1 MNEQSP
7 NYQDLMLYRVHE
19 ILLIASEYDSYILEE
34 DGRLTEQILNEYIGM
49 NLSYAPRLW
58 NASTAGDA
66 ISMLAKR
73 SFDLVIIM
81 LRISDMNPIDL
92 SKKIKK
98 LYPNK
103 PIILLSFD
111 ESELSSLP
119 SNDLKNIDNI
129 FIWSGNSN
137 VFPAIIKYIED
148 KKNVNRDTLKGDV
161 RSIIVIEDTPRYYS
175 SILPMLY
182 KIIVYHTK
190 ELIDKS
196 LNDSQ
201 KLLHLRRR
209 PKILLAQNYE
219 DAMSYFDTYQNNLL
233 GVISDIQFPKSGK
246 KDLKAGLKFSEYVQS
261 NHEGI
266 PIILQTND
274 MSIEEEALNITD
286 LLLNKNSSTLY
297 YDLRDSII
305 KNFGF
310 GDFIF
315 NTDIENKDYVKAR
328 NINELLN
335 GISNISSESLIY
347 HASRNHF
354 SNWLAVRGEFQLA
367 NEFRKLKNSHFD
379 NIEDRREY
387 HISLLEENLKI
398 NKQKFKL
405 AQFKDTVSDNS
416 NFIRIGKGSLGGKA
430 RGLAFL
436 NENIYNQDIIDK
448 FPDVNLKVPKSF
460 VISTDYFDIFMDEN
474 NLWETALNSKNNDL
488 IIEKFLKARLSR
500 DIIKSL
506 KSFLKNIDTPLA
518 VRSSGLL
525 EDSQYQPLAG
535 MYSTFMLPNSSLIEK
550 EKLSQVCEAVKRVY
564 ASTFFTEPKT
574 LLSQFIQRH
583 EEEKMAIIIMEMI
596 GKKHNNRFY
605 PTFSGVAQSYN
616 YYPVSHMQRKEG
628 VGFVALGLG
637 KTIADGKKSLRFSP
651 YYPEILSQ
659 YYSPDTML
667 ENSQNIFYA
676 LDLNNGSNPMI
687 DGEANNLSL
696 YDLEQAEQDGEL
708 KHIASVLDIND
719 NVLRDSLQYSGPR
732 VITFSGLLKHQRI
745 ELAKILK
752 FFLEYGE
759 SALGCPI
766 EIEFA
771 VNLHDNDID
780 EFALLQIKPMTINF
794 FNRSAINQTFDKQN
808 TLCNSNLVLG
818 EGIISN
824 IEHIIYVDIDN
835 FDTSKSKIIAYH
847 IEEYNK
853 KLGPNNPYLLIGPGR
868 WGSSDPWLGIPVS
881 WNQIN
886 HAKIIIELGI
896 EGLEPDPSFGSHFFQ
911 NLTSLHLAY
920 FTLNKKDT
928 KTKLNW
934 NLLNA
939 FKVKDSTDYV
949 KLIKLDKSLNCIIDG
964 TAGKGIINYKKD

>member
-73 SFDLVIIM
+73 SFDLIIIM

-111 ESELSSLP
+111 ESELSLLP
-119 SNDLKNIDNI
+119 SDDLKNIDNI

-233 GVISDIQFPKSGK
+233 GVVSDIQFPKSGI
-246 KDLKAGLKFSEYVQS
+246 KDLKAGLQFSEYVQS

-286 LLLNKNSSTLY
+286 ILLNKNSATLY

-315 NTDIENKDYVKAR
+315 KTDIQDKDSIRAK
-328 NINELLN
+328 NINDLLN
-335 GISNISSESLIY
+335 GIQKISSESLIY

-379 NIEDRREY
+379 NIENRREF
-387 HISLLEENLKI
+387 HISLLKENLKI

-436 NENIYNQDIIDK
+436 NENIYDQDIVDK
-448 FPDVNLKVPKSF
+448 FPNINLKVPKSF

-474 NLWETALNSKNNDL
+474 NLWETALNSKNNEL

-506 KSFLKNIDTPLA
+506 KSFLRTIDTPLA

-535 MYSTFMLPNSSLIEK
+535 MYSTFMLPNSSLIGK
-550 EKLSQVCEAVKRVY
+550 EKLSQVCEAIKRVY

-574 LLSQFIQRH
+574 LLSQFIQHH

-616 YYPVSHMQRKEG
+616 YYPVSHMERKEG

-708 KHIASVLDIND
+708 KHIVSVLDVND

-759 SALGCPI
+759 AALGCPI

-771 VNLHDNDID
+771 VNLNDDDID

-794 FNRSAINQTFDKQN
+794 FNRSVINQKFDKRN

-824 IEHIIYVDIDN
+824 VEHIVYVDIDN

-853 KLGPNNPYLLIGPGR
+853 KLGPNKPYLLIGPGR
-868 WGSSDPWLGIPVS
+868 WGSSDPWLGVPVS

-920 FTLNKKDT
+920 FTLNKKET

-934 NLLNA
+934 TLLNG
-939 FKVKDSTDYV
+939 FKVQESTDYV
-949 KLIKLDKSLNCIIDG
+949 KLIKLNKTLDCMIDG
-964 TAGKGIINYKKD
+964 TSGKGIITYNQD